1 MSKHSYP
8 YPTAAFATKTARHA
22 FPWSKITLLF
32 LMTSSFLIFAT
43 TGASNSETLA
53 SWTNQVSEI
62 ITGTALFTLAAILLV
77 WAGRLMPKNI

>member
-1 MSKHSYP
+1 MRRHSYP
-8 YPTAAFATKTARHA
+8 YPTNAFATKTTDHA

-43 TGASNSETLA
+43 TGTTNTETMA
-53 SWTNQVSEI
+53 NWTTQVSEI
-62 ITGTALFTLAAILLV
+62 LIGTALFTLAAILLV

>member
-1 MSKHSYP
+1 MRRHSYP
-8 YPTAAFATKTARHA
+8 YPTNAFATKTTGHA

-43 TGASNSETLA
+43 TGTSNTETLA
-53 SWTNQVSEI
+53 SWTTQVSEI
-62 ITGTALFTLAAILLV
+62 LTGTALFTLAAILLI